1 MFAIPLAAIGSLIAL
16 ILTGNSLLNANTL
29 TGFVILIGIVVNN
42 GIILLD
48 YSNVLQKRGYRPSRS
63 LMMAGLA
70 RVRPILITSLTTII
84 ALFPLAM
91 GKAEYVTE
99 IGAPFAITVI
109 GGLGL
114 STLLTLVFIPTMNSG
129 LQSSLHWISSQKW
142 SSRLDY
148 PGYLPCRRL
157 LIYFKVDTLV
167 WKMIDFILLIMLVPA
182 TCILS
187 KTAFGKPMK
196 SLLMKTHHC
205 RLRCA
210 TW

>member
-16 ILTGNSLLNANTL
+16 ILTGNSLMNANTL

-91 GKAEYVTE
+91 GKAEYVTQV
-99 IGAPFAITVI
+99 GAPFAITII

-114 STLLTLVFIPTMNSG
+114 STLLTLVFIPTLSSG
-129 LQSSLHWISSQKW
+129 IQSALLWIFEQKW
-142 SSRLDY
+142 PNKLIIIMVY
-148 PGYLPCRRL
+148 LAGGYL
-157 LIYFKVDTLV
+157 IYRGIDKLV
-167 WKMIDFILLIMLVPA
+167 WKIIDFILLIILTPA
-182 TCILS
+182 AVYFV
-187 KTAFGKPMK
+187 KTACVRPMK
-196 SLLMKTHHC
+196 T
-205 RLRCA
+205 
-210 TW
+210 